1 MVAWSFS
8 SLLLVF
14 VLHFGCSLLFLA
26 YVACSFHC
34 LHLLFVHF
42 RCSLLL
48 FVLLT
53 YIICFYCLL
62 HLFLL
67 LVLIVH
73 FDCLFQQDLV
83 CCCCYCLLPNND
95 VINFPPPLFSFALCK
110 FGRSFKLQSQV
121 QPLSSFF
128 NINFFQGMF
137 FLGCLFFIYVF
148 CMLIMSSYLL
158 CAGFFF
164 HTSCQFFSHM
174 IVHRSGQQT
183 LFYTI

>member
-34 LHLLFVHF
+34 LHLLFSLFTSIICFAHLYYL
-42 RCSLLL
+42 LLL
-48 FVLLT
+48 FAS
-53 YIICFYCLL
+53 
-62 HLFLL
+62 